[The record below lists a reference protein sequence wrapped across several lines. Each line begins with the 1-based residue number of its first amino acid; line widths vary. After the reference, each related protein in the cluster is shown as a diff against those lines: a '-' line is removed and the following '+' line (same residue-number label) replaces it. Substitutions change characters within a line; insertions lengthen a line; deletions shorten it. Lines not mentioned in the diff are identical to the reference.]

1 MTIIDALGG
10 IVVTVLAAAT
20 IVTFAAVIAAT
31 VLVTNAVHT
40 EERRRTLTRQ
50 APGRFTRL
58 ARTLLAVPDY
68 RVERPVPDVGLK
80 EEPAQVERRAEP
92 SRR

>member
-40 EERRRTLTRQ
+40 EERR
-50 APGRFTRL
+50 
-58 ARTLLAVPDY
+58 
-68 RVERPVPDVGLK
+68 
-80 EEPAQVERRAEP
+80 
-92 SRR
+92 